1 MRSSKRTAAHVDTQT
16 PGYPQ
21 SQKVKKRQTPSL
33 RTVRMTDL
41 GESNKKDSKESDSIL
56 TEGSGGCIEKRTTPM
71 TTPASPEIHIQT
83 SSSSST
89 FIYVTPNREI
99 AVTFT
104 STWNTVGASQSSEGQ
119 NNKTPQADSA
129 PSTPQGSPESNLF
142 LLFPKLLKDA
152 NGWLGKKKETLLS
165 HLFGSQDSWTKQENP
180 ICKKD
185 GGFGFA
191 DNVDTDKG
199 TKSGSKE
206 NSDLVD
212 KQGENKKDPSQAPG
226 KDHTVQSP
234 FSPERFKGLLPDHLK
249 GAKGW
254 EKVKGQLEQEQL
266 KSDKNS
272 QTSDTHG
279 ERGTETVAQPESSP
293 AQTKPSPTETWL
305 IILPFAL
312 LAAAA
317 LLYALWRSKSQ
328 AARAKTI
335 HGSGRTA
342 GYPRPTGGV
351 DSSKLKPKKRTATA
365 EAPTRSGEVAPVTER
380 EQRVDESPKKDT
392 SFQTHRM
399 RETIQ
404 ACDEENLRLL
414 LEDRLD
420 EVDDDKA
427 DLEKQARDVA
437 LLLDEIHGLETP
449 YAGKPDGVVLAR
461 LADDLKAELRACDCE
476 LLDSDV
482 WNPDIQR
489 AVRVEP
495 TDEPLEHPIILAKQ
509 ALGVKVRGRLVRKQ
523 EVKIKKHIPS

>member
-1 MRSSKRTAAHVDTQT
+1 MDAIKSS
-16 PGYPQ
+16 G
-21 SQKVKKRQTPSL
+21 
-33 RTVRMTDL
+33 
-41 GESNKKDSKESDSIL
+41 
-56 TEGSGGCIEKRTTPM
+56 
-71 TTPASPEIHIQT
+71 
-83 SSSSST
+83 
-89 FIYVTPNREI
+89 
-99 AVTFT
+99 
-104 STWNTVGASQSSEGQ
+104 GQ
-119 NNKTPQADSA
+119 NNKINQAA
-129 PSTPQGSPESNLF
+129 PDTSTLP
-142 LLFPKLLKDA
+142 
-152 NGWLGKKKETLLS
+152 
-165 HLFGSQDSWTKQENP
+165 GSQE
-180 ICKKD
+180 
-185 GGFGFA
+185 
-191 DNVDTDKG
+191 
-199 TKSGSKE
+199 
-206 NSDLVD
+206 
-212 KQGENKKDPSQAPG
+212 KQGENKQDPSQAPDRG
-226 KDHTVQSP
+226 HTGQFP
-234 FSPERFKGLLPDHLK
+234 FSPEQFIEVLFPEQFKKLLPEYEEWDQLAKVEAGKEDSTDTDTPGQFPFSPEQFIEVLFPEQFKGLLLPDHLK

-254 EKVKGQLEQEQL
+254 EEVKGELEQEQR
-266 KSDKNS
+266 KSDKGS
-272 QTSDTHG
+272 QSSDTHG
-279 ERGTETVAQPESSP
+279 ERGIETVAQPESSP

-312 LAAAA
+312 LAVAA
-317 LLYALWRSKSQ
+317 LLLAYWRSKSK
-328 AARAKTI
+328 AARAMTI

-365 EAPTRSGEVAPVTER
+365 EAPTRSGEVAPVTGR
-380 EQRVDESPKKDT
+380 KQRVDESPKKDT

-523 EVKIKKHIPS
+523 EVKIKKYIPS

>member
-119 NNKTPQADSA
+119 NNITPQADSA

-152 NGWLGKKKETLLS
+152 NGWLGKIKETLLS
-165 HLFGSQDSWTKQENP
+165 HLFGSQDSRTKQENP

-185 GGFGFA
+185 RGIGSA
-191 DNVDTDKG
+191 DNADTDKDTQAGSDRDSNSEG
-199 TKSGSKE
+199 TPGQKERDRNEQSEQGGIKTGAEPKST
-206 NSDLVD
+206 
-212 KQGENKKDPSQAPG
+212 PP
-226 KDHTVQSP
+226 
-234 FSPERFKGLLPDHLK
+234 
-249 GAKGW
+249 
-254 EKVKGQLEQEQL
+254 
-266 KSDKNS
+266 
-272 QTSDTHG
+272 
-279 ERGTETVAQPESSP
+279 QPEPSSTGAWP
-293 AQTKPSPTETWL
+293 A
-305 IILPFAL
+305 ILPLAL

-427 DLEKQARDVA
+427 DLEKQALDVA

-449 YAGKPDGVVLAR
+449 YADKPDGVVLAR
-461 LADDLKAELRACDCE
+461 LANDLKAELLACNCE

-489 AVRVEP
+489 AVRIEP

-523 EVKIKKHIPS
+523 EVKIKKYIPS

>member
-1 MRSSKRTAAHVDTQT
+1 M
-16 PGYPQ
+16 
-21 SQKVKKRQTPSL
+21 L
-33 RTVRMTDL
+33 
-41 GESNKKDSKESDSIL
+41 
-56 TEGSGGCIEKRTTPM
+56 
-71 TTPASPEIHIQT
+71 
-83 SSSSST
+83 
-89 FIYVTPNREI
+89 IYVFPNRKI
-99 AVTFT
+99 VVTVT
-104 STWNTVGASQSSEGQ
+104 STGNTGEAYELSDDPNDDTDANMGAMELLVKRAMELLG
-119 NNKTPQADSA
+119 KEK
-129 PSTPQGSPESNLF
+129 GGF
-142 LLFPKLLKDA
+142 LPKLF
-152 NGWLGKKKETLLS
+152 N
-165 HLFGSQDSWTKQENP
+165 
-180 ICKKD
+180 
-185 GGFGFA
+185 
-191 DNVDTDKG
+191 
-199 TKSGSKE
+199 TKSSQT
-206 NSDLVD
+206 DP
-212 KQGENKKDPSQAPG
+212 KDPSGQGDDESRRQDKIGTDKDTQAGSDRDSNSEGTPG
-226 KDHTVQSP
+226 QKEQDRNEQDTQS
-234 FSPERFKGLLPDHLK
+234 
-249 GAKGW
+249 
-254 EKVKGQLEQEQL
+254 EQGGIETAAEQ
-266 KSDKNS
+266 KS
-272 QTSDTHG
+272 
-279 ERGTETVAQPESSP
+279 APPQPEPSSTGAWP
-293 AQTKPSPTETWL
+293 A
-305 IILPFAL
+305 ILPLAL

-427 DLEKQARDVA
+427 DLEKQALDVA

-461 LADDLKAELRACDCE
+461 LADDLKAELRSRDCE

-489 AVRVEP
+489 AVRIEP

-523 EVKIKKHIPS
+523 EVKIKKYIPS

>member
-1 MRSSKRTAAHVDTQT
+1 MLIYVFSNRKIVVTVTSTGNTGEAYELSDDPNDDTVANMGAMELLGKNKGGFLPKLFKTQISQTNQKAPSGQGDDASRRQNKIGTDKDTQA
-16 PGYPQ
+16 GSDRDSNSE
-21 SQKVKKRQTPSL
+21 SQQI
-33 RTVRMTDL
+33 D
-41 GESNKKDSKESDSIL
+41 NK
-56 TEGSGGCIEKRTTPM
+56 
-71 TTPASPEIHIQT
+71 
-83 SSSSST
+83 
-89 FIYVTPNREI
+89 
-99 AVTFT
+99 
-104 STWNTVGASQSSEGQ
+104 
-119 NNKTPQADSA
+119 
-129 PSTPQGSPESNLF
+129 
-142 LLFPKLLKDA
+142 
-152 NGWLGKKKETLLS
+152 
-165 HLFGSQDSWTKQENP
+165 HL
-180 ICKKD
+180 
-185 GGFGFA
+185 
-191 DNVDTDKG
+191 
-199 TKSGSKE
+199 
-206 NSDLVD
+206 
-212 KQGENKKDPSQAPG
+212 PSQATDTDQSDITSNDAQFPLSSEQFIDVVFPEPFKKLFPEQLTGVKEWSEVG
-226 KDHTVQSP
+226 KEEAPSHPAPLQLTR
-234 FSPERFKGLLPDHLK
+234 E
-249 GAKGW
+249 
-254 EKVKGQLEQEQL
+254 QLEGAMERLEKLPEQFRAL
-266 KSDKNS
+266 FSKCKEWGKFAEAEVRKWVKKHKE
-272 QTSDTHG
+272 TG
-279 ERGTETVAQPESSP
+279 GIETVAEPKSAPPQPEPSSTGAWP
-293 AQTKPSPTETWL
+293 A
-305 IILPFAL
+305 ILPLAL

-335 HGSGRTA
+335 HGSGSTA
-342 GYPRPTGGV
+342 GYPRPIGGV
-351 DSSKLKPKKRTATA
+351 DSSKLKPKKRTATTG
-365 EAPTRSGEVAPVTER
+365 APTRPGEVAPVTGR

-461 LADDLKAELRACDCE
+461 LADDLKAELRARDCE

-509 ALGVKVRGRLVRKQ
+509 SLGVKVRGRLVRKQ

>member
-1 MRSSKRTAAHVDTQT
+1 
-16 PGYPQ
+16 
-21 SQKVKKRQTPSL
+21 
-33 RTVRMTDL
+33 MTDL

-119 NNKTPQADSA
+119 SNNTPQADSA

-165 HLFGSQDSWTKQENP
+165 HLFGSQNSRAKKENP

-185 GGFGFA
+185 GGIGSA
-191 DNVDTDKG
+191 DNADTDKSTNTDSQG
-199 TKSGSKE
+199 DSLSANKQDDQSG
-206 NSDLVD
+206 
-212 KQGENKKDPSQAPG
+212 QSQ
-226 KDHTVQSP
+226 VQNI
-234 FSPERFKGLLPDHLK
+234 H
-249 GAKGW
+249 
-254 EKVKGQLEQEQL
+254 
-266 KSDKNS
+266 
-272 QTSDTHG
+272 
-279 ERGTETVAQPESSP
+279 ETVAQPESSP

-305 IILPFAL
+305 IILPLAL

-427 DLEKQARDVA
+427 DLEKQALDVA

-461 LADDLKAELRACDCE
+461 LADALKAELRSRDCE

-489 AVRVEP
+489 AVRIEP